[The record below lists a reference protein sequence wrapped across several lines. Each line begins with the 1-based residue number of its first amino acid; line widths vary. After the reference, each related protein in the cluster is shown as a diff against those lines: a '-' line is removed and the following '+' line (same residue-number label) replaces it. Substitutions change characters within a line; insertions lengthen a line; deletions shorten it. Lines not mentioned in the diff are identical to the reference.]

1 MKNNFEAKHIK
12 KAVEVLA
19 KHLRAVEV
27 HSDLNQDYKKGIL
40 KEPSVWK
47 KVSTFF
53 KS

>member
-1 MKNNFEAKHIK
+1 MNNDFEAKHIK
-12 KAVEVLA
+12 KSIEALD

-27 HSDLNQDYKKGIL
+27 YSSTNKDYKKGIL

-47 KVSTFF
+47 KVFGLI